1 MAKKKNQKVTLK
13 ASHGEYP
20 LNYEIH
26 HLEMNGTF
34 NGCILYINAGT
45 PSDPPVI
52 PPGGNTGG

>member
-1 MAKKKNQKVTLK
+1 MAKKKNQKVVK
-13 ASHGEYP
+13 AHHESEYP

-52 PPGGNTGG
+52 PPGGGKG